1 MEDCINIYRY
11 ADIAGILVLYEHL
24 LTVVSQP
31 HCQDMRINKTM
42 KVDLVLD
49 VIG

>member
-1 MEDCINIYRY
+1 MEDCIDIYRY
-11 ADIAGILVLYEHL
+11 VDIAGILFLYEHL
-24 LTVVSQP
+24 LTVISQP
-31 HCQDMRINKTM
+31 QDMKTNKTM